1 MDMTKFSALLT
12 ETVIEP
18 MLSYMESCTEDDADC
33 GYSEADVARC
43 GKILMNYLNALS
55 ALNAPSDADIMTE
68 VEQVVLALNRLSEE
82 NEDLIETAEREAIW
96 QIIQDS
102 AVEAGLSDP
111 ADDVTEEWREW

>member
-18 MLSYMESCTEDDADC
+18 MLSYMESCAEDGEDC
-33 GYSEADVARC
+33 GYSEADAAHC
-43 GKILMNYLNALS
+43 GEILMNYLNALS
-55 ALNAPSDADIMTE
+55 ELTSPSDADIMAE
-68 VEQVVLALNRLSEE
+68 VEKVVLALNELSEE
-82 NEDLIETAEREAIW
+82 CESLIETAEREAIW

-102 AVEAGLSDP
+102 AVDTGLSDP